1 MTLANIITIARI
13 ILVPVFL
20 VVLLTELENKE
31 IFAFTIFIIAS
42 ISDALDG
49 YIARKYNQV
58 TDLGKFL
65 DPLADK
71 LLIAGA
77 LIALVSIG
85 TIETWVASLIILR
98 ELFITSFRYYS
109 LTKDAVFSASFIAKK
124 KTLSQIIAISIL
136 IIYSIFPKPF
146 DGYLFDL
153 GIYVLYIALFL
164 TIYSGVEYVVKYS
177 NLIKKS

>member
-1 MTLANIITIARI
+1 MTFANIITITRI
-13 ILVPVFL
+13 MLVPIFL

-31 IFAFTIFIIAS
+31 IFAFCIFIIAS

-58 TDLGKFL
+58 TDIGKFL

-71 LLIAGA
+71 LLISGA

-98 ELFITSFRYYS
+98 EIFITSFRYYS
-109 LTKDAVFSASFIAKK
+109 LTKDAVFSASFTAKK
-124 KTLSQIIAISIL
+124 KTFFQIFAISTL
-136 IIYSIFPKPF
+136 IIYSIFPTPYDNYF
-146 DGYLFDL
+146 FTVGTN
-153 GIYVLYIALFL
+153 ILYFALFL
-164 TIYSGVEYVVKYS
+164 TVYSGVEYIVKYAS
-177 NLIKKS
+177 LIKKK